1 MKATVTSK
9 GQITIP
15 LPIRRKL
22 KLHRGTVLQFDEAAN
37 FLKAA
42 KCADPERMRTVI
54 GLGKEELAGKSVAQ
68 WLETVRGPVQLPR
81 RKRRGQRKRR

>member
-22 KLHRGTVLQFDEAAN
+22 HLHRGTVLEFDESADH
-37 FLKAA
+37 LKATRRVDA
-42 KCADPERMRTVI
+42 ERMQAVI
-54 GLGKEELAGKSVAQ
+54 GIARKELAGRSVAE
-68 WLETVRGPVQLPR
+68 WIDELRGPVQLPR
-81 RKRRGQRKRR
+81 KRRR

>member
-22 KLHRGTVLQFDEAAN
+22 KLRTGTVLEFDEQVDY
-37 FLKAA
+37 LKASKA
-42 KCADPERMRTVI
+42 VNPERMRSAVGI
-54 GLGKEELAGKSVAQ
+54 AREELASKTILQ
-68 WLETVRGPVQLPR
+68 WLEELRGPVELPGRAR
-81 RKRRGQRKRR
+81 RAGK

>member
-22 KLHRGTVLQFDEAAN
+22 RLHKGTVLEFDEGADH
-37 FLKAA
+37 LKATR
-42 KCADPERMRTVI
+42 KVDADRMRSVI
-54 GLGKEELAGKSVAQ
+54 GIARKELAGRSVAE
-68 WLETVRGPVQLPR
+68 WIEELRGPVQLPR
-81 RKRRGQRKRR
+81 KRAR

>member
-22 KLHRGTVLQFDEAAN
+22 KLQTGAVLEFDDSADCLRATKVADRQRMSAAIGIAKTE
-37 FLKAA
+37 LAA
-42 KCADPERMRTVI
+42 KTT
-54 GLGKEELAGKSVAQ
+54 LQ
-68 WLETVRGPVQLPR
+68 WLDELRGPVALPR
-81 RKRRGQRKRR
+81 RKRQ